1 MPEVFQIG
9 FVALALNCL
18 PVQSTA
24 TTSVPEAPPRTLFSD
39 LTFVLQASRP
49 GLWITSIWFYM
60 LPLGGRHLFKTLPFW
75 LGLVYVTFPMGL
87 LLYGW
92 NDYVDFEVDRVN
104 PRKGS
109 FLFGA
114 RGSMEQLRKLP
125 WIIALIQL
133 PFLAV
138 FCQLRGI
145 RMLVCL
151 AGMTLAAAIYNWPRY
166 GFKSRPPLEIL
177 NQAGYLFVFLLSSWV
192 NGIPQ
197 LPWPAM
203 LFGALFAMHSH
214 VFGEIMDLEPD
225 SSVGRRTTAVVIG
238 RVRAKLL
245 IALFLA
251 VETALLYV
259 FFRDVVLT
267 GFLFASGLWFV
278 LDATM
283 FWRSRPYTPT
293 QMRFAMVAW
302 NAIAIG
308 SMPWVWWKAVFGT
321 A

>member
-1 MPEVFQIG
+1 VFY
-9 FVALALNCL
+9 
-18 PVQSTA
+18 
-24 TTSVPEAPPRTLFSD
+24 E
-39 LTFVLQASRP
+39 
-49 GLWITSIWFYM
+49 
-60 LPLGGRHLFKTLPFW
+60 
-75 LGLVYVTFPMGL
+75 
-87 LLYGW
+87 
-92 NDYVDFEVDRVN
+92 
-104 PRKGS
+104 
-109 FLFGA
+109 
-114 RGSMEQLRKLP
+114 
-125 WIIALIQL
+125 
-133 PFLAV
+133 
-138 FCQLRGI
+138 LRGI

-151 AGMTLAAAIYNWPRY
+151 AGMTLAAGIYNWPRY

-225 SSVGRRTTAVVIG
+225 RSVGRRTTAVVVG

-245 IALFLA
+245 IAGFLA
-251 VETALLYV
+251 VETALIYV
-259 FFRDVVLT
+259 FFRDLVLT

-278 LDATM
+278 LDATL

-308 SMPWVWWKAVFGT
+308 SMPWVWWKAVF
-321 A
+321 AN